1 MGFFGLMHKACS
13 REHVLYLLY
22 LTLFLI
28 PLNPFL
34 FYAPLIPALILWLV
48 NWRTLK
54 EVSFRVPPYWGAGA
68 VFLACSL
75 LSTAVSKDSFFSIFN
90 WSLQPLLYA
99 AVYLMVFCTI
109 RTVREKEKA
118 LYAFL
123 AGALCVAAY
132 GFFQYADAHDMA
144 KDLTAQ
150 SWVDPERFPLL
161 RRRMYS
167 TLENPNLLGAYLL
180 MIISALSSFFL
191 YEKKGRRKYIFG
203 IVLLVLLTC
212 LALTYSRGAWVAA
225 GGIVAGLAIFHDKRF
240 GLLFLLVPIG
250 LLFYHGQIAER
261 FLSLF
266 RGDDTS
272 VDLRFALWESTRAM
286 IEEHPLLGIGW
297 GSYFLAYPDY
307 NFFIQNDNVLIFHA
321 HNMYLNMLAEVGIP
335 GGLAFL
341 AAFFAQGI
349 IAYRIFKGGE
359 TAFDRAMGL
368 GGMLAVILIAIISFG
383 DHVLFSRSVS
393 FCFWS
398 LAGLWASCI
407 SHANEK

>member
-1 MGFFGLMHKACS
+1 
-13 REHVLYLLY
+13 
-22 LTLFLI
+22 
-28 PLNPFL
+28 
-34 FYAPLIPALILWLV
+34 
-48 NWRTLK
+48 
-54 EVSFRVPPYWGAGA
+54 
-68 VFLACSL
+68 
-75 LSTAVSKDSFFSIFN
+75 
-90 WSLQPLLYA
+90 
-99 AVYLMVFCTI
+99 
-109 RTVREKEKA
+109 
-118 LYAFL
+118 
-123 AGALCVAAY
+123 
-132 GFFQYADAHDMA
+132 MA

-359 TAFDRAMGL
+359 TDFDRAMGL

>member
-1 MGFFGLMHKACS
+1 MC
-13 REHVLYLLY
+13 
-22 LTLFLI
+22 
-28 PLNPFL
+28 
-34 FYAPLIPALILWLV
+34 
-48 NWRTLK
+48 
-54 EVSFRVPPYWGAGA
+54 
-68 VFLACSL
+68 
-75 LSTAVSKDSFFSIFN
+75 
-90 WSLQPLLYA
+90 
-99 AVYLMVFCTI
+99 I
-109 RTVREKEKA
+109 RDRS
-118 LYAFL
+118 
-123 AGALCVAAY
+123 G
-132 GFFQYADAHDMA
+132 
-144 KDLTAQ
+144 
-150 SWVDPERFPLL
+150 VDPERFPLL

-398 LAGLWASCI
+398 LASLWASCI